1 MGSEGFISRNAK
13 DYVNETEFHLEL
25 EKTIVEVI
33 ERTIK
38 KVLNPS
44 FIEKFKSWRIIKK
57 MEVSAIKKITKT
69 KRSLNIQA
77 VVASVDVKGGEK
89 IEYTV
94 KKKFNIHDL
103 GKYITDK
110 LDQYNL
116 DEIKIIF
123 EEVSVL
129 SKIVE
134 NEMDSTLQEWF
145 FDFIDTG
152 RVINAKGL
160 TFTIDLLP
168 NKSTF
173 GSHFSDSHARL
184 IYLDYD
190 LASDFSDLGAQML
203 NKRLSYYADQKNFD
217 YRQLFTK
224 TAKDLLDRASSG
236 VPRIFLYLAQLCF
249 KAMVL
254 NNNERINQKIVSQV
268 LRYYAQLKER
278 KLATNQSHLY
288 QDLLKTISNNKQN
301 RFIFKSDDL
310 GNLPSA
316 FRKFV
321 YDMYKQEMFIKKRSF
336 LTLNQALWLG
346 TSAVKGL
353 NKNTKNST
361 ISIMDYQDNSFKV
374 VGIKEIIEKKS
385 LSFKDFL
392 NSDDTTITTSTVN
405 VDKKEEEEELVV
417 EEHLP
422 GGIGEKM
429 LYVITTD
436 DLEINTDIN
445 FPITHVKSIM
455 QRYWPLPKQIPRN
468 SIIFCQDRLKEKT
481 LGIIY
486 EIDQILLRRGEIKLT
501 PEIIKEIKDNDDT
514 LLKGSKGV
522 LAEIEMLEP
531 KLKTSTLG
539 RVINDV
545 MPYIKKNR
553 ESLFSFLQYL
563 EYWIGYYLHYCALMS
578 DHKKKKRMT
587 KSDIEEA
594 FFKNNAN

>member
-1 MGSEGFISRNAK
+1 MGSEGFVSRNAK

-25 EKTIVEVI
+25 EKTIIEAI
-33 ERTIK
+33 ERTIG

-44 FIEKFKSWRIIKK
+44 FIEKFKSWRTIKK
-57 MEVSAIKKITKT
+57 MEVPAIKKITKT
-69 KRSLNIQA
+69 KRTLNIQSA
-77 VVASVDVKGGEK
+77 IASVDLKGGEK

-94 KKKFNIHDL
+94 KKKFSIHDL
-103 GKYITDK
+103 GKYITEK
-110 LDQYNL
+110 LKLHNL

-123 EEVSVL
+123 EEVSIL

-190 LASDFSDLGAQML
+190 LASDFSDLGTQML
-203 NKRLSYYADQKNFD
+203 NKRISYYTDQKNFD

-236 VPRIFLYLAQLCF
+236 VPRIFLYIAQLCF
-249 KAMVL
+249 KAKIL
-254 NNNERINQKIVSQV
+254 NGSDRINRDIVSQV

-278 KLATNQSHLY
+278 KLATNQSHLF
-288 QDLLKTISNNKQN
+288 QDLLKTISNSKQN

-346 TSAVKGL
+346 TGAVKGL

-361 ISIMDYQDNSFKV
+361 ISIMDYQDNGFKV
-374 VGIKEIIEKKS
+374 VSIKEIIEKKT
-385 LSFKDFL
+385 LSFEDFL
-392 NSDDTTITTSTVN
+392 DSDKTTKEISTEYDV
-405 VDKKEEEEELVV
+405 KKEEEEELVV
-417 EEHLP
+417 EEELP
-422 GGIGEKM
+422 VDADEKM
-429 LYVITTD
+429 LDIITTD
-436 DLEINTDIN
+436 DLEISTDIN

-455 QRYWPLPKQIPRN
+455 QRYWPSPKQIPKE

-481 LGIIY
+481 LDIIY
-486 EIDQILLRRGEIKLT
+486 EIDQILLRRGETKFT
-501 PEIIKEIKDNDDT
+501 SEIIIEIKDNDET
-514 LLKGSKGV
+514 LLKGSMGV
-522 LAEIEMLEP
+522 LAEIEILEP
-531 KLKTSTLG
+531 KLKANTLG
-539 RVINDV
+539 RLINDV
-545 MPYIKKNR
+545 MPYIKTNR
-553 ESLFSFLQYL
+553 ESLISFLQYL

-587 KSDIEEA
+587 KNDIEEV
-594 FFKNNAN
+594 FFKNNTN